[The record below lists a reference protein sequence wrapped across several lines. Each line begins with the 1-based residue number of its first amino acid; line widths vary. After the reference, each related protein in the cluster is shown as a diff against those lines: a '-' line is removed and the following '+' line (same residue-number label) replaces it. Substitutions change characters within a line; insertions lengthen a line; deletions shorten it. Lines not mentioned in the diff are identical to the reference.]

1 MSAYQVQIYR
11 PVLSGKQIQ
20 ASGITGKAFDQSAR
34 ACASRSMRPEKAA
47 WELKNER
54 NKVNVRWLLLLL
66 IAGYLYYLLQT
77 GQGQEIGSTHLFN
90 LTYIVGLTAF
100 LATAN
105 LVFTMFLSGVARK
118 KLRMRAGLKYI
129 SMIVDFIAISLVLL
143 PTGGDRSIFF
153 VVYFIVIIS
162 NSLRYGMR
170 LALSG
175 VFVFNLCYVAVLVYQ
190 YYPDLVIPN
199 VQGEILKVS
208 VFWVVGLYTGYI
220 ARRFQILQGE
230 VEKYEDLVRRLMARN
245 EE

>member
-1 MSAYQVQIYR
+1 MQR
-11 PVLSGKQIQ
+11 
-20 ASGITGKAFDQSAR
+20 
-34 ACASRSMRPEKAA
+34 MRPEKAA

-54 NKVNVRWLLLLL
+54 NKVNVRWLLMVL
-66 IAGYLYYLLQT
+66 IAGYLYYILQT
-77 GQGQEIGSTHLFN
+77 GQGEEIGSTHLFN
-90 LTYIVGLTAF
+90 LSYIVGLTVF

-105 LVFTMFLSGVARK
+105 LIFTLYLAAVARG
-118 KLRMRAGLKYI
+118 RMAMRAGLKYL

-170 LALSG
+170 LALAG
-175 VFVFNLCYVAVLVYQ
+175 AFTFNLCYVAVLAYQ
-190 YYPDLVIPN
+190 YYPDLVVPN
-199 VQGEILKVS
+199 IQGEILKVA

-230 VEKYEDLVRRLMARN
+230 VEKYQDLVRRLMERQSG
-245 EE
+245 ESQISD